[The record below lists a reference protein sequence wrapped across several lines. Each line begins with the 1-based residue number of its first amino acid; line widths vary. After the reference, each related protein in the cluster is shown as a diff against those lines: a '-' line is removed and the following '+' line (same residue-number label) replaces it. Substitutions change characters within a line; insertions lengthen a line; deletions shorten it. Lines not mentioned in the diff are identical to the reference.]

1 MIETPRKPSVHDQV
15 LVEAEVD
22 GRVVG
27 FRAVVVNVMPDTMWL
42 GLIKPDALLERLRH
56 GDPMALTFRRN
67 DTGMVAESS
76 FLSHLG
82 ATQSRL
88 FSIEMTEDCRLIQRR
103 AHLRLDTECPIEYTV
118 VSQSDSGSA
127 GLTGEGTTRNISA
140 GGLQFL
146 VKTPIGET
154 VESGDALD
162 LALALGQDAV
172 PAEAE
177 VIRVDDVTNVGPD
190 GRPMVPAK
198 PARPPRTLIAVRFVA
213 ISEDAQDRIVR
224 HIFALQRKRR

>member
-27 FRAVVVNVMPDTMWL
+27 FRAVVVNVMPDAMWL
-42 GLIKPDALLERLRH
+42 GLVKPDALLERLHR

-67 DTGMVAESS
+67 DAGMVAASS
-76 FLSHLG
+76 FLNHLG

-88 FSIEMTEDCRLIQRR
+88 FSIEMTADCRLIQRR

-118 VSQSDSGSA
+118 VSQSESGSA

-140 GGLQFL
+140 GGLQFM
-146 VKTPIGET
+146 VKAPRRDT
-154 VESGDALD
+154 VEAEDALE
-162 LALALGQDAV
+162 LALGLGQDAV
-172 PAEAE
+172 LAEGE
-177 VIRVDDVTNVGPD
+177 VVRVDDVTNVGPD
-190 GRPMVPAK
+190 VRPMAAAK
-198 PARPPRTLIAVRFVA
+198 SARPPRTMIAVRFVA